1 MGNLKDR
8 QAKFSIFGVFDP
20 NQVSKLGPQKRVT
33 APKKF
38 SSNILKV
45 SLFFLVYAVAQTR

>member
-1 MGNLKDR
+1 MGNFKDR
-8 QAKFSIFGVFDP
+8 QAKFFIFGVFDP

-33 APKKF
+33 EPKKF